1 MPRLEHVFVIYFHS
15 LLPRLRFYSVSYN
28 SLNIGKNTMSLLA
41 KIVETIILI
50 KLYLIDDTI
59 EKIRKRGEKK

>member
-1 MPRLEHVFVIYFHS
+1 
-15 LLPRLRFYSVSYN
+15 
-28 SLNIGKNTMSLLA
+28 MSLLA
-41 KIVETIILI
+41 KILETLILI